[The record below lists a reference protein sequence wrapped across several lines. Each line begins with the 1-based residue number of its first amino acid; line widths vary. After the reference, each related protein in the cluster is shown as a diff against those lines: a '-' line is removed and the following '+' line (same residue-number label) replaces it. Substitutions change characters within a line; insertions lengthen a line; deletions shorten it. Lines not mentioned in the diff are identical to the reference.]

1 MPDILELI
9 ASVLQMNAAD
19 LKEDD
24 GNETIATWD
33 SLKILMIASMIE
45 ISYDL
50 TLDNSDIE
58 QLTTVRAARAVLSRH
73 GRG

>member
-9 ASVLQMNAAD
+9 ASVLQMKAAD

-24 GNETIATWD
+24 GTETIPAWD
-33 SLKILMIASMIE
+33 SMKILMMASMIE

-58 QLTTVRAARAVLSRH
+58 ELTTVRAVRVVLSRH

>member
-1 MPDILELI
+1 MNVLDLI
-9 ASVLQMNAAD
+9 ASVLQVNAAD
-19 LKEDD
+19 LREDD
-24 GNETIATWD
+24 GTETIAAWD
-33 SLKILMIASMIE
+33 SMKILMLASMIE

-58 QLTTVRAARAVLSRH
+58 QLTSVRAVRAVLARH

>member
-1 MPDILELI
+1 MNILELI

-19 LKEDD
+19 LEEDD
-24 GNETIATWD
+24 GTETIAAWD
-33 SLKILMIASMIE
+33 SMKILMIASMIE

-58 QLTTVRAARAVLSRH
+58 ELGTVRAVRAVLSRH